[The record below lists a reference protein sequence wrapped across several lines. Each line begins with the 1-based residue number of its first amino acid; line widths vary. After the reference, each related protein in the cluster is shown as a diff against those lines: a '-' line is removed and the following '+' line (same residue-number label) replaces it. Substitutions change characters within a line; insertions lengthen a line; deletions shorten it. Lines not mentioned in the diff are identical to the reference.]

1 MQTSEDPKCGEKKAD
16 HMQMLR
22 HKEGY
27 ADEFPRFSFLLYVY
41 QTSSCGNQQHRNTN
55 RHRVKKPQQKPTLP
69 NEGTRKEAA

>member
-1 MQTSEDPKCGEKKAD
+1 
-16 HMQMLR
+16 MQMLR